1 VLYVHVGNTIKWS
14 SCSAHTS
21 VSTALLLLPLILLLL
36 LLQVNALLA
45 KDRRTNRHDLSIQR
59 YAVTPL
65 SHNVGIVGWVP
76 HCDTLHALIRDYRES
91 RRILLNIEHRLM
103 TQVSSSYMHAHLV
116 HCRTIIYIRAVLY
129 SCSL

>member
-1 VLYVHVGNTIKWS
+1 MTPP
-14 SCSAHTS
+14 
-21 VSTALLLLPLILLLL
+21 LLLLLLLKKLFL

-103 TQVSSSYMHAHLV
+103 TQVSSSGYMHACTLSTLQHYTLSTAML
-116 HCRTIIYIRAVLY
+116 CTYSLLCCNWVLR
-129 SCSL
+129 

>member
-1 VLYVHVGNTIKWS
+1 M
-14 SCSAHTS
+14 
-21 VSTALLLLPLILLLL
+21 LLLPLIL

-103 TQVSSSYMHAHLV
+103 TQVSSSGYMHACMHLLYTV
-116 HCRTIIYIRAVLY
+116 ALY
-129 SCSL
+129 SCDNSVVQCNLSYLLSR